1 MDLILLLLVFA
12 LFALPMIV
20 MSRVNRKRIA
30 DAKQL
35 QASAKPGDRILT
47 VSGFYAEIVGGTE
60 QTVEVELAPGTV
72 VTMDRAGVMKI
83 LGDETT
89 EPAAIP
95 DAEGADGA
103 NVADVGD
110 VKHSE
115 SVEEPERDPRP

>member
-30 DAKQL
+30 EAKQL

-47 VSGFYAEIVGGTE
+47 VSGFYGEIVGGTE
-60 QTVEVELAPGTV
+60 QTVEVELAPGAV

-83 LGDETT
+83 IDDETVQ
-89 EPAAIP
+89 PG
-95 DAEGADGA
+95 AENAGSADGFS
-103 NVADVGD
+103 ADDGE
-110 VKHSE
+110 H
-115 SVEEPERDPRP
+115 PEGYVDPEQDPRP

>member
-30 DAKQL
+30 EAKQL

-47 VSGFYAEIVGGTE
+47 VSGFYGEIVGGTE
-60 QTVEVELAPGTV
+60 QTVEVELAPGAV

-83 LGDETT
+83 LGDELDDETVQ
-89 EPAAIP
+89 PG
-95 DAEGADGA
+95 AENAGSADGFD
-103 NVADVGD
+103 ADDGE
-110 VKHSE
+110 H
-115 SVEEPERDPRP
+115 PEGYVDPEQDPRP

>member
-30 DAKQL
+30 EAKQL

-47 VSGFYAEIVGGTE
+47 VSGFYGEIVGGTE
-60 QTVEVELAPGTV
+60 QTVEVELAPGAV

-83 LGDETT
+83 VSDETAQPGAEGT
-89 EPAAIP
+89 GNTAGA
-95 DAEGADGA
+95 DAE
-103 NVADVGD
+103 DV
-110 VKHSE
+110 E
-115 SVEEPERDPRP
+115 QPEDFVDPEQDPRP

>member
-72 VTMDRAGVMKI
+72 VSMDRAGVMKI
-83 LGDETT
+83 LGDETS

-95 DAEGADGA
+95 DAEGAD
-103 NVADVGD
+103 VADVGD